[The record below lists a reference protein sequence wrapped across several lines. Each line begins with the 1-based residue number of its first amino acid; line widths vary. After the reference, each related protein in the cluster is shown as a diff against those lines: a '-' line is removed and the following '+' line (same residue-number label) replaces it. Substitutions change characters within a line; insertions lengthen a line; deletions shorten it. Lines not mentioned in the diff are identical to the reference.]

1 MNPAFGA
8 HGGAQH
14 DGPRVHSL
22 RQRLRRVLLV
32 LLGGLV
38 LQWII
43 ADRMIVHVGESEMA
57 TRLQHDSDS
66 LIASFDID
74 AANRLVF
81 DAERA
86 GIVYTRPYSGHYF
99 VIDAGA
105 ERFRSPS
112 FAESRP
118 FAAAASTPQTLAHL
132 DGPREQPLLVLY
144 RPLNIGSTHIDLAV
158 GEDLTQILDQLR
170 GFRLVFL
177 GICAALAIAALLLQD
192 REIRNALLPL
202 ERIRERVLQIPRG
215 QEKSIAIDAPS
226 EIQPLVDEIN
236 RLLDFVRRRLEQ
248 SRTAIGNLSHA
259 VKTPLTAV
267 IRLLEDPRLAA
278 LPDLRTGIGEQAE
291 CIRER
296 IERELKR
303 ARLAGDQPTQAHFA
317 AREELPALVQLLR
330 RIHRDRGLA
339 IEWRAPAEPVPYD
352 RQDMLELL
360 GNLADNACKWAERRV
375 DIDIARAG
383 EWTITVADDG
393 PGCTP
398 EVVGQLGTRGRR
410 ADETRPGYGLG
421 LAIVRDIAEH
431 AGGSVELA
439 GSGAL
444 GGLAVTV
451 RLPA

>member
-1 MNPAFGA
+1 VL
-8 HGGAQH
+8 HEGG
-14 DGPRVHSL
+14 PVRSL

-32 LLGGLV
+32 LLGGLL
-38 LQWII
+38 LQWVV

-66 LIASFDID
+66 LVATFDID
-74 AANRLVF
+74 AANQLVF

-86 GIVYTRPYSGHYF
+86 GIIYSRPYSGHYF

-105 ERFRSPS
+105 ERFSSPS
-112 FAESRP
+112 FAWAAP
-118 FAAAASTPQTLAHL
+118 FAAATAAPETLAHV
-132 DGPREQPLLVLY
+132 DGPRDQPLLVLY
-144 RPLNIGSTHIDLAV
+144 RTLTIGSTHVDLAV
-158 GEDLTQILDQLR
+158 GEDLTQIREQLR

-192 REIRNALLPL
+192 REIRNALRPL
-202 ERIRERVLQIPRG
+202 EQIRERVLQIPRG
-215 QEKSIAIDAPS
+215 REKSIAIAAPS

-267 IRLLEDPRLAA
+267 FRLLEDPRLAS
-278 LPDLRTGIGEQAE
+278 LPELRAGIGEQAE
-291 CIRER
+291 FIRER

-303 ARLAGDQPTQAHFA
+303 ARLAGDQPTQVHFA
-317 AREELPALVQLLR
+317 ARDELPALVQLLR
-330 RIHRDRGLA
+330 QIHRDRALD
-339 IEWRAPAEPVPYD
+339 IEWRAPDEPVPYD
-352 RQDMLELL
+352 RQDMLELI
-360 GNLADNACKWAERRV
+360 GNLADNACKWAASRV
-375 DIDIARAG
+375 EIDVAHDG
-383 EWTITVADDG
+383 DWTITVADDG

-398 EVVGQLGTRGRR
+398 DLLAQLGTRGQR
-410 ADETRPGYGLG
+410 ADESRPGYGLG
-421 LAIVRDIAEH
+421 LAIVRDIADH

-439 GSGAL
+439 GAGAL

-451 RLPA
+451 RLPG